1 MSERAIVG
9 IKMVIM
15 LSLSLTQSVD
25 RAPSF
30 AVLKYNI
37 AVRKY
42 NLAVGKYNLAVGKYN
57 FAVREYNF
65 AVHSGQ
71 VHGGVAAVEEPG
83 RVPPAR
89 PQQLLNAVA
98 EEPGTQQHFYK
109 EHNNLESLAV
119 IQFDFGFSNCTFSI
133 SFQFRA

>member
-42 NLAVGKYNLAVGKYN
+42 NLAVGKYNLAV
-57 FAVREYNF
+57 REYNF

-89 PQQLLNAVA
+89 PQQLLHAIA

>member
-1 MSERAIVG
+1 MSESAIYG
-9 IKMVIM
+9 IEMVIVLP
-15 LSLSLTQSVD
+15 LSLKESVD
-25 RAPSF
+25 PAPSF
-30 AVLKYNI
+30 AV
-37 AVRKY
+37 
-42 NLAVGKYNLAVGKYN
+42 GKYNFAVGKYN
-57 FAVREYNF
+57 FAVREYNVAVRKYNF
-65 AVHSGQ
+65 AVPK

-83 RVPPAR
+83 HVPPAR
-89 PQQLLNAVA
+89 PQQLLHAVA

>member
-42 NLAVGKYNLAVGKYN
+42 NLAVGKYNLAV
-57 FAVREYNF
+57 REYNF

-89 PQQLLNAVA
+89 PQQLLHAVA

>member
-25 RAPSF
+25 RAPCF

-37 AVRKY
+37 
-42 NLAVGKYNLAVGKYN
+42 AVGKYNLAVGKYN
-57 FAVREYNF
+57 LAVREYNF

-89 PQQLLNAVA
+89 PQQLLHAVA

>member
-42 NLAVGKYNLAVGKYN
+42 NLAVGKYNLAV
-57 FAVREYNF
+57 REYNF

-83 RVPPAR
+83 HVPPAR
-89 PQQLLNAVA
+89 PQQLLHAVA
-98 EEPGTQQHFYK
+98 EEPWTRQHFYK
-109 EHNNLESLAV
+109 
-119 IQFDFGFSNCTFSI
+119 
-133 SFQFRA
+133 